1 MSLWQ
6 GRSLKK
12 ISGGRIR
19 LSRKKRKF
27 EIGADQTETSVGK
40 ERRKKIWV
48 RGGGLKIRLMSAED
62 ANVVN
67 QKTKKS
73 KNVKILRV
81 IENKANPHYV
91 RRNIITK
98 GAIIETEMGKAKV
111 TSRPRQDGNVIAV
124 LLE

>member
-12 ISGGRIR
+12 TSGGRIR

-27 EIGADQTETSVGK
+27 EIGMDQIETGIGK

-48 RGGGLKIRLMSAED
+48 RGRGLKIRLMSAEE
-62 ANVVN
+62 ASVVN
-67 QKTKKS
+67 KKTKKS
-73 KNVKILRV
+73 KKVKILRV

-98 GAIIETEMGKAKV
+98 GAIIETEIGKAKI
-111 TSRPRQDGNVIAV
+111 TSRPRQDGNVTAV